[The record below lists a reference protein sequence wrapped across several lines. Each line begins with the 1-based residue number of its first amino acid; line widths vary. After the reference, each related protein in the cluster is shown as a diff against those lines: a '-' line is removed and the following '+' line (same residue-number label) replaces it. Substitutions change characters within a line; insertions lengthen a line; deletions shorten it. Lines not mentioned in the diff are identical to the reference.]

1 MENNYAIQFPEIM
14 KGKKILYVHGFSSSG
29 QSGTVVKIRE
39 MLPGATVVAPDLPLH
54 PAEAMDLLHHTCE
67 TENPDLIIG
76 TSMGGMYAEMLYGY
90 DRILVNPAFQMGD
103 TMLKHGM
110 LGKNTFLNPR
120 QDGVQEFIVT
130 KALVEEYKEITAKC
144 FAGVTEEESRDRV
157 YGLFG
162 DEDPVVHTRDL
173 FSQHYRNAI
182 SFHGEHRMNDKILLH
197 SVLPVVQWIDDRQEH
212 RERPIIYVS
221 IDTLR
226 DARGN
231 QMSSA
236 MKAFRYLFEH
246 YAMYIVAP
254 SPAYNPE
261 YIAEVMRWAED
272 LVNVPAWQHL
282 VFTNRKDLIYGDYL
296 IDPSDEYGAAD
307 FMGTLIKF
315 GSDTFK
321 TWEEII
327 EFSAGWEDNDN
338 S

>member
-120 QDGVQEFIVT
+120 QNGVQEFIVT
-130 KALVEEYKEITAKC
+130 KSLVEEYKEITAKC

-157 YGLFG
+157 FGLFG

-261 YIAEVMRWAED
+261 YIAEVMRWTED
-272 LVNVPAWQHL
+272 VVNVPAWQHL

-296 IDPSDEYGAAD
+296 IDPSEEYGAAD

-327 EFSAGWEDNDN
+327 EFFSRLGG
-338 S
+338 

>member
-173 FSQHYRNAI
+173 FSQHNRNAI

-272 LVNVPAWQHL
+272 VVNVPAWQHL

-327 EFSAGWEDNDN
+327 EFFSRLGGQ
-338 S
+338 

>member
-29 QSGTVVKIRE
+29 QSGTVVNIRE

-144 FAGVTEEESRDRV
+144 FAGVTDEESRDRV

-327 EFSAGWEDNDN
+327 EFFSRLGGQ
-338 S
+338 

>member
-54 PAEAMDLLHHTCE
+54 PAEAMDLLHNICD

-144 FAGVTEEESRDRV
+144 FAGVTDEESRDRV

-197 SVLPVVQWIDDRQEH
+197 SVLPVVQWIDDRREH

-236 MKAFRYLFEH
+236 MKAFLYLFEH

-261 YIAEVMRWAED
+261 YITEVMRWAED
-272 LVNVPAWQHL
+272 VVNVPAWQHL

-296 IDPSDEYGAAD
+296 IDPSEEYGAAD

-327 EFSAGWEDNDN
+327 EFFSRLGGQ
-338 S
+338 

>member
-39 MLPGATVVAPDLPLH
+39 MLPGTTVVAPDLPLH

-130 KALVEEYKEITAKC
+130 KALVEEYKVITAKC
-144 FAGVTEEESRDRV
+144 FAGVTDEESRDRV

-272 LVNVPAWQHL
+272 VVNVPAWQHL

-327 EFSAGWEDNDN
+327 EFFSRLGGQ
-338 S
+338 

>member
-130 KALVEEYKEITAKC
+130 KSLVEEYKEITAKC

-157 YGLFG
+157 FGLFG

-197 SVLPVVQWIDDRQEH
+197 SVLPVVQWIDDRREH

-261 YIAEVMRWAED
+261 YIAEVMRWTED
-272 LVNVPAWQHL
+272 VVNVPAWQHL

-296 IDPSDEYGAAD
+296 IDPSEEYGAAD

-327 EFSAGWEDNDN
+327 EFFSRLGGQ
-338 S
+338 

>member
-54 PAEAMDLLHHTCE
+54 PAEAMALLHHTCE

-197 SVLPVVQWIDDRQEH
+197 SVLPVVQWIDDRREH

-236 MKAFRYLFEH
+236 MKAFHYLFEH

-261 YIAEVMRWAED
+261 YITEVMRWAED
-272 LVNVPAWQHL
+272 VVNVPAWQHL

-296 IDPSDEYGAAD
+296 IDPSEEYGAAD

-327 EFSAGWEDNDN
+327 EFFSRLGGQ
-338 S
+338 

>member
-144 FAGVTEEESRDRV
+144 FAGVTDEESRDRV

-162 DEDPVVHTRDL
+162 DADPVVHTRDL

-272 LVNVPAWQHL
+272 VVNVPAWQHL

-296 IDPSDEYGAAD
+296 IDPSEEYGAAD

-327 EFSAGWEDNDN
+327 EFFSRLGGQ
-338 S
+338 

>member
-39 MLPGATVVAPDLPLH
+39 MLPGTTVVAPDLPLH

-130 KALVEEYKEITAKC
+130 KSLVEEYKEITAKC
-144 FAGVTEEESRDRV
+144 FAGVTDEESRDRV
-157 YGLFG
+157 FGLFG

-272 LVNVPAWQHL
+272 VVNVPAWQHL

-327 EFSAGWEDNDN
+327 EFFSRLGGQ
-338 S
+338 

>member
-130 KALVEEYKEITAKC
+130 KSLVEEYKEITAKC

-157 YGLFG
+157 FGLFG

-261 YIAEVMRWAED
+261 YIAEVMRWVED
-272 LVNVPAWQHL
+272 VVNVPAWQHL

-327 EFSAGWEDNDN
+327 EFFSRLGGQ
-338 S
+338 

>member
-120 QDGVQEFIVT
+120 KDGVQEFIVT

-272 LVNVPAWQHL
+272 VVNVPAWQHL
-282 VFTNRKDLIYGDYL
+282 VFTNRKDLIYGDYF

-327 EFSAGWEDNDN
+327 EFFSRLGGQ
-338 S
+338 

>member
-54 PAEAMDLLHHTCE
+54 PAEAMDLLHNICD

-162 DEDPVVHTRDL
+162 DADPVVHTRDL

-261 YIAEVMRWAED
+261 YIAEVMCWAED
-272 LVNVPAWQHL
+272 VVNVPAWQHL

-327 EFSAGWEDNDN
+327 EFFSRLGGQ
-338 S
+338 

>member
-272 LVNVPAWQHL
+272 VVNVPAWQHL

-296 IDPSDEYGAAD
+296 IDPSEEYGAAD

-327 EFSAGWEDNDN
+327 EFFSRLGGQR
-338 S
+338 

>member
-120 QDGVQEFIVT
+120 QNGVQEFIVT
-130 KALVEEYKEITAKC
+130 KSLVEEYKEITAKC

-261 YIAEVMRWAED
+261 YIAEVMRWTED
-272 LVNVPAWQHL
+272 VVNVPAWQHL

-296 IDPSDEYGAAD
+296 IDPSEEYGAAD

-327 EFSAGWEDNDN
+327 EFFSRLGGQ
-338 S
+338 

>member
-130 KALVEEYKEITAKC
+130 KSLVEEYKEITAKC

-157 YGLFG
+157 FGLFG

-197 SVLPVVQWIDDRQEH
+197 SVLPVVQWIDDRREH

-272 LVNVPAWQHL
+272 VVNVPAWQHL

-327 EFSAGWEDNDN
+327 EFFSRLGGQ
-338 S
+338 

>member
-157 YGLFG
+157 FGLFG

-261 YIAEVMRWAED
+261 YIAGVMRWAED
-272 LVNVPAWQHL
+272 VVNVPAWQHL

-327 EFSAGWEDNDN
+327 EFFSRLGGQ
-338 S
+338 

>member
-130 KALVEEYKEITAKC
+130 KSLVEEYKEITAKC

-157 YGLFG
+157 FGLFG

-272 LVNVPAWQHL
+272 VVNVLAWQHL

-296 IDPSDEYGAAD
+296 IDPSEEYGAAD

-327 EFSAGWEDNDN
+327 EFFSRLGGQ
-338 S
+338 

>member
-120 QDGVQEFIVT
+120 QDGVEEFIVT
-130 KALVEEYKEITAKC
+130 KSLVEEYKEITAKC

-157 YGLFG
+157 FGLFG

-272 LVNVPAWQHL
+272 VVNVPAWQHL

-307 FMGTLIKF
+307 FMGTLFKF

-327 EFSAGWEDNDN
+327 EFFSRLGGQ
-338 S
+338 

>member
-120 QDGVQEFIVT
+120 QNGVQEFIVT
-130 KALVEEYKEITAKC
+130 KSLVEEYKEITAKC

-157 YGLFG
+157 FGLFA

-261 YIAEVMRWAED
+261 YIAEVMRWTED
-272 LVNVPAWQHL
+272 VVNVPAWQHL

-296 IDPSDEYGAAD
+296 IDPSEEYGAAD

-327 EFSAGWEDNDN
+327 EFFSRLGGQ
-338 S
+338 

>member
-1 MENNYAIQFPEIM
+1 MENNYAIQFPEIV

-272 LVNVPAWQHL
+272 VVNVPAWQHL

-327 EFSAGWEDNDN
+327 EFFSRLGGQ
-338 S
+338 

>member
-272 LVNVPAWQHL
+272 VVNVPAWQHL

-296 IDPSDEYGAAD
+296 IDPSDEYGAAY

-327 EFSAGWEDNDN
+327 EFFSRLGGQ
-338 S
+338 

>member
-39 MLPGATVVAPDLPLH
+39 MLPGTTVVAPDLPLH

-173 FSQHYRNAI
+173 FLQHYRNAI

-272 LVNVPAWQHL
+272 VVNVPAWQHL

-327 EFSAGWEDNDN
+327 EFFSRLGGQ
-338 S
+338 

>member
-54 PAEAMDLLHHTCE
+54 PAEAMDLLHNICD

-130 KALVEEYKEITAKC
+130 KSLVEEYKEITAKC
-144 FAGVTEEESRDRV
+144 FAGVTDEESRDRV

-272 LVNVPAWQHL
+272 VVNVPAWQHL

-296 IDPSDEYGAAD
+296 IDLSDEYGAAD

-327 EFSAGWEDNDN
+327 EFFSRLGGQ
-338 S
+338 

>member
-254 SPAYNPE
+254 SPAYNSE

-272 LVNVPAWQHL
+272 VVNVPAWQHL

-327 EFSAGWEDNDN
+327 EFFSRLGGQ
-338 S
+338 

>member
-272 LVNVPAWQHL
+272 VVNVPAWQHL
-282 VFTNRKDLIYGDYL
+282 VFTNRKDLIYGDYI

-327 EFSAGWEDNDN
+327 EFFSRLGGQ
-338 S
+338 

>member
-120 QDGVQEFIVT
+120 KDGVQEFIVT

-272 LVNVPAWQHL
+272 VVNVPAWQHL

-327 EFSAGWEDNDN
+327 EFFSRLGGQ
-338 S
+338 

>member
-120 QDGVQEFIVT
+120 QNGVQEFIVT

-272 LVNVPAWQHL
+272 VVNVPAWQHL

-296 IDPSDEYGAAD
+296 IDPSEEYGAAD

-327 EFSAGWEDNDN
+327 EFFSRLGGQ
-338 S
+338 

>member
-120 QDGVQEFIVT
+120 QNGVQEFIVT
-130 KALVEEYKEITAKC
+130 KSLVEEYKEITAKC

-157 YGLFG
+157 FGLFG

-261 YIAEVMRWAED
+261 YIAEVMRWTED
-272 LVNVPAWQHL
+272 VVNVPAWQHL

-296 IDPSDEYGAAD
+296 IDPSEEYGAAD

-327 EFSAGWEDNDN
+327 EFFSRLGGQ
-338 S
+338 

>member
-157 YGLFG
+157 FGLFG

-236 MKAFRYLFEH
+236 MKAFRYLFEY

-254 SPAYNPE
+254 SPAYDPE

-272 LVNVPAWQHL
+272 VVNVPAWQHL

-327 EFSAGWEDNDN
+327 EFFSRLGGQ
-338 S
+338 

>member
-54 PAEAMDLLHHTCE
+54 PSEAMDLLHNICN

-162 DEDPVVHTRDL
+162 DADPVVHTRDL
-173 FSQHYRNAI
+173 FLQHYRNAI

-197 SVLPVVQWIDDRQEH
+197 SVLPVVQWIDDRREH

-272 LVNVPAWQHL
+272 VVNVPAWQHL

-296 IDPSDEYGAAD
+296 IDPSEEYGAAD

-327 EFSAGWEDNDN
+327 EFFSRLGGQ
-338 S
+338 

>member
-130 KALVEEYKEITAKC
+130 KSLVEEYKDITAKC

-254 SPAYNPE
+254 SPAYDPE

-272 LVNVPAWQHL
+272 VVNVPAWQHL

-327 EFSAGWEDNDN
+327 EFFSRLGGQ
-338 S
+338 

>member
-54 PAEAMDLLHHTCE
+54 PAEAMDLLHNICD

-90 DRILVNPAFQMGD
+90 DRILVNPAFQMGE

-157 YGLFG
+157 FGLFG

-272 LVNVPAWQHL
+272 VVNVPAWQHL

-296 IDPSDEYGAAD
+296 IDPSEEYGAAD

-327 EFSAGWEDNDN
+327 EFFSRLGGQ
-338 S
+338 

>member
-1 MENNYAIQFPEIM
+1 M
-14 KGKKILYVHGFSSSG
+14 
-29 QSGTVVKIRE
+29 
-39 MLPGATVVAPDLPLH
+39 
-54 PAEAMDLLHHTCE
+54 
-67 TENPDLIIG
+67 
-76 TSMGGMYAEMLYGY
+76 
-90 DRILVNPAFQMGD
+90 
-103 TMLKHGM
+103 
-110 LGKNTFLNPR
+110 
-120 QDGVQEFIVT
+120 
-130 KALVEEYKEITAKC
+130 EEYKEITAKC
-144 FAGVTEEESRDRV
+144 FSGVTEEESRDRV

-197 SVLPVVQWIDDRQEH
+197 SVLPVVQWIDDRREH

-236 MKAFRYLFEH
+236 MKAFHYLFEH

-261 YIAEVMRWAED
+261 YITEVMRWAED
-272 LVNVPAWQHL
+272 VVNVPAWQHL

-296 IDPSDEYGAAD
+296 IDPSEEYGAAD

-327 EFSAGWEDNDN
+327 EFFSRLGGQ
-338 S
+338 

>member
-197 SVLPVVQWIDDRQEH
+197 SVLPVVQWIDDRREH

-261 YIAEVMRWAED
+261 YIAGVMRWAED
-272 LVNVPAWQHL
+272 VVNVPAWQHL

-296 IDPSDEYGAAD
+296 IDPSEEYGAAD

-327 EFSAGWEDNDN
+327 EFFSRLGGQ
-338 S
+338 

>member
-157 YGLFG
+157 FGLFG

-261 YIAEVMRWAED
+261 YITEVMRWAED
-272 LVNVPAWQHL
+272 VVNVPAWQHL

-327 EFSAGWEDNDN
+327 EFFSRLGGQ
-338 S
+338 

>member
-272 LVNVPAWQHL
+272 VVNVPAWQHL

-327 EFSAGWEDNDN
+327 EFFNRLGGQ
-338 S
+338 